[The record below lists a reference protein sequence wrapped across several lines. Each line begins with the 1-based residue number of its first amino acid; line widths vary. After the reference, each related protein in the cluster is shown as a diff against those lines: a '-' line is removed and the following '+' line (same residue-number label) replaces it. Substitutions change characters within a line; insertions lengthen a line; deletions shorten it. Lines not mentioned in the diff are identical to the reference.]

1 MNQKT
6 LIGFILIGAIL
17 LFWPTY
23 LDIIS
28 PKPQQ
33 TEDLSPSEEV
43 AIETKTNQPVTP
55 YVEKEVNSNI
65 SQQRIFTVETP
76 LFTAGVSNKNGG
88 SLNSF
93 LVTKHLKKEEE
104 TLNLIDG
111 ENKNNLLV
119 SYINQFG
126 EEVFLNGFWAE
137 QNLTESNA
145 VVSSE
150 NSSVVLSAENPT
162 ITLSYFLTTG
172 DNKTINKDLTFSYDS
187 YEVVV
192 NTNLRELKGD
202 ILDGNFRLDW
212 VGGLP
217 LTEPSQDGM
226 FLEGLVGQ
234 GGDIESYRAGSTGI
248 FGSSSETIERSSKQY
263 TGAADFA
270 GYRTKYFGV
279 FFVPQKTGFVE
290 LAKYSSGGRV
300 AVDIVTSQS
309 INFEK
314 TILFFGP
321 LEYGE
326 ISGLGVGIEEKIL
339 GWQWLSSVSWLVYS
353 IMIFMYGL
361 IPNYGVVVVLFAVLI
376 KTVTYPLMAKQ
387 LRSSKKMQ
395 EINPLLSKIKIK
407 YKSNPTLQ
415 QQKIA
420 ALFQENKINPLAG
433 CLPMLIQM
441 PILMSVFMVFRNTI
455 EFRGESFVFWI
466 KDLSAADT
474 LFFVGEI
481 PFNVLPFLMSASMY
495 YTMQAGMSNQ
505 PSGGDPAQEATQKM
519 MKYMFPGMMFFLFYS
534 FPSGLNL
541 YYLCFNIMQIAQ
553 QKMINKEA

>member
-1 MNQKT
+1 MDQKT

-23 LDIIS
+23 LDFIS
-28 PKPQQ
+28 PESQE
-33 TEDLSPSEEV
+33 TESVSPVEGV
-43 AIETKTNQPVTP
+43 VQKVLQDTPAIPAINPPESSGFL
-55 YVEKEVNSNI
+55 ENI
-65 SQQRIFTVETP
+65 YTIKTP

-93 LVTKHLKKEEE
+93 LVTKHLKENENF
-104 TLNLIDG
+104 LDLIDE
-111 ENKNNLLV
+111 ENKNNILV
-119 SYINQFG
+119 SYINQSG
-126 EEVFLNGFWAE
+126 EEVFLDGFWS
-137 QNLTESNA
+137 ESKSWFVEGKN
-145 VVSSE
+145 
-150 NSSVVLSAENPT
+150 SVVLNEENPT
-162 ITLSYFLTTG
+162 ETLSYVLQVGEGFVQ
-172 DNKTINKDLTFSYDS
+172 KDLTFSYNS
-187 YEVVV
+187 YKVII
-192 NTNLRELKGD
+192 NTSLRGIKSD
-202 ILDGNFRLDW
+202 VLDGNFRLDW

-226 FLEGLVGQ
+226 FLEGLIGQ
-234 GGDIESYRAGSTGI
+234 GGDIESFKVGSTGL
-248 FGSSSETIERSSKQY
+248 FGSSSDTIERSAKQY
-263 TGAADFA
+263 TGPADFA

-279 FFVPQKTGFVE
+279 FFVPQKTDFVE
-290 LAKYSSGGRV
+290 IAKYSSGDRV
-300 AVDIVTSQS
+300 AVDIITNQN
-309 INFEK
+309 INFEE
-314 TILFFGP
+314 TALYLGP
-321 LEYGE
+321 LEYDE
-326 ISGLGVGIEEKIL
+326 ISNLGVGIEEKIL

-361 IPNYGVVVVLFAVLI
+361 IPNYGIVVVLFAILI

-395 EINPLLSKIKIK
+395 EINPLLNNIKNK
-407 YKSNPTLQ
+407 YKNNPTVQ

-420 ALFQENKINPLAG
+420 ALFQEHKINPLAG

-441 PILMSVFMVFRNTI
+441 PVLMSVFMVFRNTI

-466 KDLSAADT
+466 SDLSAADT

-495 YTMQAGMSNQ
+495 YTMQAGMANQ

-519 MKYMFPGMMFFLFYS
+519 MKYIFPGMMFFLFYS

-541 YYLCFNIMQIAQ
+541 YYLCFNVMQIAQ
-553 QKMINKEA
+553 QKIINKEA

>member
-1 MNQKT
+1 MDQKT

-23 LDIIS
+23 LDFIS
-28 PKPQQ
+28 PEPPKTKDVSPVEEIFIK
-33 TEDLSPSEEV
+33 TEENKSTPLYSIKEEASGV
-43 AIETKTNQPVTP
+43 LK
-55 YVEKEVNSNI
+55 NI
-65 SQQRIFTVETP
+65 FSIETP

-88 SLNSF
+88 SLDSF
-93 LVTKHLKKEEE
+93 LVTKHLKKEEGF
-104 TLNLIDG
+104 LNLIDE

-119 SYINQFG
+119 SYINQSG
-126 EEVFLNGFWAE
+126 EEVFLDGFWS
-137 QNLTESNA
+137 ESKPWF
-145 VVSSE
+145 VGE
-150 NSSVVLSAENPT
+150 GSSVVLSEENPT
-162 ITLSYFLTTG
+162 TTLSYVLQVG
-172 DNKTINKDLTFSYDS
+172 GGIIQKDLTFSYDS
-187 YEVVV
+187 YEIVV
-192 NTNLRELKGD
+192 NTNLRSIRND
-202 ILDGNFRLDW
+202 VLDGNFRLDW

-234 GGDIESYRAGSTGI
+234 GGNIESYRVGSTGL

-263 TGAADFA
+263 TGPADFA

-290 LAKYSSGGRV
+290 IAKYSSGGRI
-300 AVDIVTSQS
+300 AVDIITNQN
-309 INFEK
+309 INFEE
-314 TILFFGP
+314 TTLFFGP

-326 ISGLGVGIEEKIL
+326 ISNLGVGIEEKIL

-361 IPNYGVVVVLFAVLI
+361 IPNYGVVVILFAILI

-395 EINPLLSKIKIK
+395 EINPLLNDIKTK
-407 YKSNPTLQ
+407 YKNNPTLQ

-433 CLPMLIQM
+433 CLPMLVQM

-474 LFFVGEI
+474 LFMFGEI
-481 PFNVLPFLMSASMY
+481 PLNVLPFLMAASMY
-495 YTMQAGMSNQ
+495 YTMQASAVSS
-505 PSGGDPAQEATQKM
+505 SGGDPAQEATQKM
-519 MKYMFPGMMFFLFYS
+519 MKYMFPGMMFFLFYG

-541 YYLCFNIMQIAQ
+541 YYLCFNLMQIAQ
-553 QKMINKEA
+553 QKIINKEA

>member
-1 MNQKT
+1 MDQKT

-23 LDIIS
+23 LDFIS
-28 PKPQQ
+28 PEPPK
-33 TEDLSPSEEV
+33 TKDVSPVEEV
-43 AIETKTNQPVTP
+43 FIKTEENKSTP
-55 YVEKEVNSNI
+55 PYSIKEDASGVLKNI
-65 SQQRIFTVETP
+65 FSIETP

-88 SLNSF
+88 SLDSF
-93 LVTKHLKKEEE
+93 LVTKHLKKEEGF
-104 TLNLIDG
+104 LNLIDE

-119 SYINQFG
+119 SYINQSG
-126 EEVFLNGFWAE
+126 EEVFLDGFWS
-137 QNLTESNA
+137 ESKSWF
-145 VVSSE
+145 VGE
-150 NSSVVLSAENPT
+150 GSSVVLSEENPT
-162 ITLSYFLTTG
+162 TTLSYVLQVG
-172 DNKTINKDLTFSYDS
+172 GGIIQKDLTFSYDS
-187 YEVVV
+187 YEIVV
-192 NTNLRELKGD
+192 NTNLRNIRND
-202 ILDGNFRLDW
+202 VLDGNFRLDW

-234 GGDIESYRAGSTGI
+234 GGNIESYRVGSTGL

-263 TGAADFA
+263 TGPADFA

-290 LAKYSSGGRV
+290 IAKYSSGGRI
-300 AVDIVTSQS
+300 AVDIITNQN
-309 INFEK
+309 INFEE
-314 TILFFGP
+314 TTLFFGP

-326 ISGLGVGIEEKIL
+326 ISNLGVGIEEKIL

-361 IPNYGVVVVLFAVLI
+361 IPNYGVVVILFAILI

-395 EINPLLSKIKIK
+395 EINPLLNDIKTK
-407 YKSNPTLQ
+407 YKNNPTLQ

-433 CLPMLIQM
+433 CLPMLVQM

-474 LFFVGEI
+474 LFMFGEI
-481 PFNVLPFLMSASMY
+481 PLNVLPFLMAASMY
-495 YTMQAGMSNQ
+495 YTMQASAVSS
-505 PSGGDPAQEATQKM
+505 SGGDPAQEATQKM
-519 MKYMFPGMMFFLFYS
+519 MKYMFPGMMFFLFYG

-541 YYLCFNIMQIAQ
+541 YYLCFNLMQIAQ
-553 QKMINKEA
+553 QKIINKEA

>member
-1 MNQKT
+1 MDQKT

-23 LDIIS
+23 LDFIS
-28 PKPQQ
+28 PEPQ
-33 TEDLSPSEEV
+33 EKESVSPSENIAQKV
-43 AIETKTNQPVTP
+43 VQNAPLTP
-55 YVEKEVNSNI
+55 EIDSPSSSVFLENI
-65 SQQRIFTVETP
+65 YTIETP
-76 LFTAGVSNKNGG
+76 LFTTGVSNKNGG
-88 SLNSF
+88 SLSSF
-93 LVTKHLKKEEE
+93 LVTKHLKEDEAS
-104 TLNLIDG
+104 LDLIDDA
-111 ENKNNLLV
+111 NKNNVLV
-119 SYINQFG
+119 SYIIQSG
-126 EEVFLNGFWAE
+126 EEVFLDGFWS
-137 QNLTESNA
+137 ESKSWF
-145 VVSSE
+145 VE
-150 NSSVVLSAENPT
+150 GKNSVILNEKNPT
-162 ITLSYFLTTG
+162 ETLSYVLRVGEGFVQ
-172 DNKTINKDLTFSYDS
+172 KDLTFSYDS
-187 YEVVV
+187 YEVAI
-192 NTNLRELKGD
+192 NTSLRNIKKD
-202 ILDGNFRLDW
+202 VLDGNFRLDW

-226 FLEGLVGQ
+226 FLEGLIGQ
-234 GGDIESYRAGSTGI
+234 GGDIESFKAGSAGL
-248 FGSSSETIERSSKQY
+248 FGSSSGAIERSAKQY
-263 TGAADFA
+263 TGPADFA

-279 FFVPQKTGFVE
+279 FSVPQKTDFVE
-290 LAKYSSGGRV
+290 ITKYSSKERV
-300 AVDIVTSQS
+300 AVDIITNQN
-309 INFEK
+309 INFEE
-314 TILFFGP
+314 TTLYLGP

-326 ISGLGVGIEEKIL
+326 VSNLGVGIEEKIL

-361 IPNYGVVVVLFAVLI
+361 IPNYGVVVVLFAILI

-395 EINPLLSKIKIK
+395 EINPLLNNIKNK
-407 YKSNPTLQ
+407 YKNNPTLQ

-441 PILMSVFMVFRNTI
+441 PVLMSVFMVFRNTI

-466 KDLSAADT
+466 SDLSAADT

-495 YTMQAGMSNQ
+495 YTMQAGMANQ

-519 MKYMFPGMMFFLFYS
+519 MKYMFPGMMFFLFYN

-541 YYLCFNIMQIAQ
+541 YYLCFNVMQIAQ
-553 QKMINKEA
+553 QKIINKEA

>member
-1 MNQKT
+1 MDQKT

-23 LDIIS
+23 LDFIS
-28 PKPQQ
+28 PEPQE
-33 TEDLSPSEEV
+33 TESVSPVENAFQETEKSPAASYVNPPESSDLLKRV
-43 AIETKTNQPVTP
+43 
-55 YVEKEVNSNI
+55 Y
-65 SQQRIFTVETP
+65 TVETP
-76 LFTAGVSNKNGG
+76 LFTAGISNKNGG
-88 SLNSF
+88 SLSSF
-93 LVTKHLKKEEE
+93 LVTRHLKDGEGF
-104 TLNLIDG
+104 LDLIDE

-119 SYINQFG
+119 SYINQSG
-126 EEVFLNGFWAE
+126 EEVFLDDFWS
-137 QNLTESNA
+137 ESKPWF
-145 VVSSE
+145 VDGK
-150 NSSVVLSAENPT
+150 NSVILNEDNPT
-162 ITLSYFLTTG
+162 ETLSYVLQVGEGFVQ
-172 DNKTINKDLTFSYDS
+172 KDLTFFYNS

-192 NTNLRELKGD
+192 NTNLRGIKD
-202 ILDGNFRLDW
+202 DVLDGNFRLDW

-217 LTEPSQDGM
+217 LTEPTQDGM

-234 GGDIESYRAGSTGI
+234 GGDIESFKAGSTGL
-248 FGSSSETIERSSKQY
+248 FGSSSGTIERSSKQY
-263 TGAADFA
+263 TGPADFA

-279 FFVPQKTGFVE
+279 FFVPQKTDFVE
-290 LAKYSSGGRV
+290 IAKYSSGDRI
-300 AVDIVTSQS
+300 AVDIITNQN
-309 INFEK
+309 INFEE
-314 TILFFGP
+314 TTLYFGP

-326 ISGLGVGIEEKIL
+326 ISNLGVGIEEKIL

-353 IMIFMYGL
+353 IMIFMYSL
-361 IPNYGVVVVLFAVLI
+361 IPNYGVVVILFAILI

-395 EINPLLSKIKIK
+395 EINPLLNDIKNK
-407 YKSNPTLQ
+407 YKNNPTVQ

-441 PILMSVFMVFRNTI
+441 PVLMSVFMVFRNTI

-466 KDLSAADT
+466 SDLSAADT
-474 LFFVGEI
+474 LFFIGEI

-495 YTMQAGMSNQ
+495 YTMQAGMANQ

-541 YYLCFNIMQIAQ
+541 YYLCFNVMQIAQ
-553 QKMINKEA
+553 QKIINKED

>member
-28 PKPQQ
+28 P
-33 TEDLSPSEEV
+33 EPSKKEEGFPLQ
-43 AIETKTNQPVTP
+43 ETVVKN
-55 YVEKEVNSNI
+55 ENKKEVVI
-65 SQQRIFTVETP
+65 SKQASPPLSILKNIFTVETP

-88 SLNSF
+88 SFDSF
-93 LVTKHLKKEEE
+93 LVKKHLKKDEE
-104 TLNLIDG
+104 TLNLIDQ

-126 EEVFLNGFWAE
+126 EEVFLDNFWGE
-137 QNLTESNA
+137 LSDLDEKKF
-145 VVSSE
+145 
-150 NSSVVLSAENPT
+150 SVVLSEENPT
-162 ITLSYFLTTG
+162 TTLSYVFR
-172 DNKTINKDLTFSYDS
+172 INNETVQKDLTFFYDS
-187 YEVVV
+187 YTVVV
-192 NTNLRELKGD
+192 NTNLRNIREN
-202 ILDGNFRLDW
+202 ILDGKFRLDW
-212 VGGLP
+212 FGGLP
-217 LTEPSQDGM
+217 LTEPSQDAM

-234 GGDIESYRAGSTGI
+234 GGNIESYRAGSSG
-248 FGSSSETIERSSKQY
+248 FFSGSSGTIERSSKQY
-263 TGAADFA
+263 TGHADFA
-270 GYRTKYFGV
+270 GYRTKYFGI
-279 FFVPQKTGFVE
+279 FFVPQKTDFVE
-290 LAKYSSGGRV
+290 LSKYSSGDRI
-300 AVDIVTSQS
+300 AVDIITSQD

-314 TILFFGP
+314 TVLFVGP

-326 ISGLGVGIEEKIL
+326 ISDLGVGIEEKIL

-353 IMIFMYGL
+353 IMIFIYGL
-361 IPNYGVVVVLFAVLI
+361 IPNYGVVVILFAILI

-395 EINPLLSKIKIK
+395 EINPILNDIKIK
-407 YKSNPTLQ
+407 YKNNPTLQ

-420 ALFQENKINPLAG
+420 ALFKENKINPLAG
-433 CLPMLIQM
+433 CLPMLVQM

-474 LFFVGEI
+474 LFMFGEI
-481 PFNVLPFLMSASMY
+481 PFNVLPFLMAASMY
-495 YTMQAGMSNQ
+495 YTMQASAVS
-505 PSGGDPAQEATQKM
+505 PSSGGDPAQAATQKM
-519 MKYMFPGMMFFLFYS
+519 MKYMFPGMMFFLFYG

-541 YYLCFNIMQIAQ
+541 YYLCFNLMQIAQ
-553 QKMINKEA
+553 QKIINKEA

>member
-1 MNQKT
+1 MDQKT

-23 LDIIS
+23 LDFIS
-28 PKPQQ
+28 PEPPKTKDVSPVEEIFIK
-33 TEDLSPSEEV
+33 TEENKS
-43 AIETKTNQPVTP
+43 TP
-55 YVEKEVNSNI
+55 LYSIKEGASGVLKNI
-65 SQQRIFTVETP
+65 FSIETP

-88 SLNSF
+88 SLDSF
-93 LVTKHLKKEEE
+93 LVTKHLKKEEGF
-104 TLNLIDG
+104 LNLIDE

-119 SYINQFG
+119 SYINQSG
-126 EEVFLNGFWAE
+126 EEVFLDGFWS
-137 QNLTESNA
+137 ESKSWFVGEGN
-145 VVSSE
+145 
-150 NSSVVLSAENPT
+150 SVVLSEENPT
-162 ITLSYFLTTG
+162 TTLSYVLQVG
-172 DNKTINKDLTFSYDS
+172 GGIIQKDLTFSYDS
-187 YEVVV
+187 YEIVV
-192 NTNLRELKGD
+192 NTNLRNIRND
-202 ILDGNFRLDW
+202 VLDGNFRLDW

-234 GGDIESYRAGSTGI
+234 GGNIESYRVGSTGL

-263 TGAADFA
+263 TGPADFA

-290 LAKYSSGGRV
+290 IAKYSSGGRI
-300 AVDIVTSQS
+300 AVDIITNQN
-309 INFEK
+309 INFEE
-314 TILFFGP
+314 TTLFFGP

-326 ISGLGVGIEEKIL
+326 ISNLGVGIEEKIL

-361 IPNYGVVVVLFAVLI
+361 IPNYGVVVILFAILI

-395 EINPLLSKIKIK
+395 EINPLLNDIKTK
-407 YKSNPTLQ
+407 YKNNPTLQ

-433 CLPMLIQM
+433 CLPMLVQM

-474 LFFVGEI
+474 LFMFGEI
-481 PFNVLPFLMSASMY
+481 PLNVLPFLMAASMY
-495 YTMQAGMSNQ
+495 YTMQASAVSS
-505 PSGGDPAQEATQKM
+505 SGGDPAQEATQKM
-519 MKYMFPGMMFFLFYS
+519 MKYMFPGMMFFLFYG

-541 YYLCFNIMQIAQ
+541 YYLCFNLMQIAQ
-553 QKMINKEA
+553 QKIINKEA

>member
-1 MNQKT
+1 MDQKT

-23 LDIIS
+23 LDFIS
-28 PKPQQ
+28 PEPQE
-33 TEDLSPSEEV
+33 TESVSPVENAFQETEKSPAASYVNPPESSDLLKRV
-43 AIETKTNQPVTP
+43 
-55 YVEKEVNSNI
+55 Y
-65 SQQRIFTVETP
+65 TVETP
-76 LFTAGVSNKNGG
+76 LFTAGISNKNGG
-88 SLNSF
+88 SLSSF
-93 LVTKHLKKEEE
+93 LVTKHLKDGEGF
-104 TLNLIDG
+104 LDLIDE

-119 SYINQFG
+119 SYINQSG
-126 EEVFLNGFWAE
+126 EEVFLDDFWS
-137 QNLTESNA
+137 ESKPRF
-145 VVSSE
+145 VDGK
-150 NSSVVLSAENPT
+150 NSVILNEDNPT
-162 ITLSYFLTTG
+162 ETLSYVLQVGEGFVQ
-172 DNKTINKDLTFSYDS
+172 KDLTFFYNS

-192 NTNLRELKGD
+192 NTNLRGIKD
-202 ILDGNFRLDW
+202 DVLDGNFRLDW

-217 LTEPSQDGM
+217 LTEPTQDGM

-234 GGDIESYRAGSTGI
+234 GGDIESFKAGSTGL
-248 FGSSSETIERSSKQY
+248 FGSSSGTIERSSKQY
-263 TGAADFA
+263 TGPADFA

-279 FFVPQKTGFVE
+279 FFVPQKTNFVE
-290 LAKYSSGGRV
+290 IAKYSSGNRI
-300 AVDIVTSQS
+300 AVDIITNQN
-309 INFEK
+309 INFEE
-314 TILFFGP
+314 TTLYFGP

-326 ISGLGVGIEEKIL
+326 ISNLGVGIEEKIL

-353 IMIFMYGL
+353 IMIFMYSL
-361 IPNYGVVVVLFAVLI
+361 IPNYGVVVILFAILI

-395 EINPLLSKIKIK
+395 EINPLLNDIKNK
-407 YKSNPTLQ
+407 YKNNPTVQ

-441 PILMSVFMVFRNTI
+441 PVLMSVFMVFRNTI

-466 KDLSAADT
+466 SDLSAADT
-474 LFFVGEI
+474 LFFIGEI

-495 YTMQAGMSNQ
+495 YTMQAGMANQ

-541 YYLCFNIMQIAQ
+541 YYLCFNVMQIAQ
-553 QKMINKEA
+553 QKIINKED

>member
-1 MNQKT
+1 MDQKT

-23 LDIIS
+23 LDFIS
-28 PKPQQ
+28 PEPQE
-33 TEDLSPSEEV
+33 TESVSPVESAFQETEKSPAASYVNPPESSDLLKRV
-43 AIETKTNQPVTP
+43 
-55 YVEKEVNSNI
+55 Y
-65 SQQRIFTVETP
+65 TVETP
-76 LFTAGVSNKNGG
+76 LFTAEISNKNGG
-88 SLNSF
+88 SLSSF
-93 LVTKHLKKEEE
+93 LVTKHLKDGEGF
-104 TLNLIDG
+104 LDLIDE

-119 SYINQFG
+119 SYINQSG
-126 EEVFLNGFWAE
+126 EEVFLDDFWS
-137 QNLTESNA
+137 ESKPWF
-145 VVSSE
+145 VE
-150 NSSVVLSAENPT
+150 GKNSVILNKDNPT
-162 ITLSYFLTTG
+162 ETLSYVLQVGEGFVQ
-172 DNKTINKDLTFSYDS
+172 KDLTFFYNS

-192 NTNLRELKGD
+192 NTNLRGIKD
-202 ILDGNFRLDW
+202 DVLDGNFRLDW

-217 LTEPSQDGM
+217 LTEPTQDGM

-234 GGDIESYRAGSTGI
+234 GGDIESFKAGSTGL
-248 FGSSSETIERSSKQY
+248 FGSSSGTIERSSKQY
-263 TGAADFA
+263 TGPADFA

-279 FFVPQKTGFVE
+279 FFVPQKTDFVE
-290 LAKYSSGGRV
+290 IAKYSSGDRI
-300 AVDIVTSQS
+300 AVDIITNQN
-309 INFEK
+309 INFEE
-314 TILFFGP
+314 TTLYFGP

-326 ISGLGVGIEEKIL
+326 ISNLGVGIEEKIL

-353 IMIFMYGL
+353 IMIFMYSL
-361 IPNYGVVVVLFAVLI
+361 IPNYGVVVILFAILI

-395 EINPLLSKIKIK
+395 EINPLLNDIKNK
-407 YKSNPTLQ
+407 YKNNPTVQ

-441 PILMSVFMVFRNTI
+441 PVLMSVFMVFRNTI

-466 KDLSAADT
+466 SDLSAADT
-474 LFFVGEI
+474 LFFIGEI

-495 YTMQAGMSNQ
+495 YTMQAGMANQ

-541 YYLCFNIMQIAQ
+541 YYLCFNVMQIAQ
-553 QKMINKEA
+553 QKIINKED

>member
-1 MNQKT
+1 MDQKT

-23 LDIIS
+23 LDFIS
-28 PKPQQ
+28 PEPQETESVSPVENAFQETEKSPAASYVKPP
-33 TEDLSPSEEV
+33 ESSDLLKRV
-43 AIETKTNQPVTP
+43 
-55 YVEKEVNSNI
+55 Y
-65 SQQRIFTVETP
+65 TVETP
-76 LFTAGVSNKNGG
+76 LFTAGISNKNGG
-88 SLNSF
+88 SLSSF
-93 LVTKHLKKEEE
+93 LVTKHLKDDEGF
-104 TLNLIDG
+104 LDLIDE

-119 SYINQFG
+119 SYINQSG
-126 EEVFLNGFWAE
+126 EEVFLDDFWS
-137 QNLTESNA
+137 ESKPRF
-145 VVSSE
+145 VDGK
-150 NSSVVLSAENPT
+150 NSVILNEDNPT
-162 ITLSYFLTTG
+162 ETLSYVLQVGEGFVQ
-172 DNKTINKDLTFSYDS
+172 KDLTFFYNS

-192 NTNLRELKGD
+192 NTNLRGIKD
-202 ILDGNFRLDW
+202 DVLDGNFRLDW

-217 LTEPSQDGM
+217 LTEPTQDGM

-234 GGDIESYRAGSTGI
+234 GGDIESFKAGSTGL
-248 FGSSSETIERSSKQY
+248 FGSSSGTIERSSKQY
-263 TGAADFA
+263 TGPADFA

-279 FFVPQKTGFVE
+279 FFVPQKTDFVE
-290 LAKYSSGGRV
+290 IAKYSSGDRI
-300 AVDIVTSQS
+300 AVDIITNQN
-309 INFEK
+309 INFEE
-314 TILFFGP
+314 TTLYFGP

-326 ISGLGVGIEEKIL
+326 ISNLGVGIEEKIL

-353 IMIFMYGL
+353 IMIFMYSL
-361 IPNYGVVVVLFAVLI
+361 IPNYGVVVILFAILI

-395 EINPLLSKIKIK
+395 EINPLLNDIKNK
-407 YKSNPTLQ
+407 YKNNPTVQ

-441 PILMSVFMVFRNTI
+441 PVLMSVFMVFRNTI

-466 KDLSAADT
+466 SDLSAADT
-474 LFFVGEI
+474 LFFIGEI

-495 YTMQAGMSNQ
+495 YTMQAGMANQ

-541 YYLCFNIMQIAQ
+541 YYLCFNVMQIAQ
-553 QKMINKEA
+553 QKIINKED

>member
-28 PKPQQ
+28 P
-33 TEDLSPSEEV
+33 EPSKKEEGFPLQ
-43 AIETKTNQPVTP
+43 ETVIKNDNK
-55 YVEKEVNSNI
+55 KEVVVSKQASPPLSILKN
-65 SQQRIFTVETP
+65 IFTVETP

-88 SLNSF
+88 SFDSF
-93 LVTKHLKKEEE
+93 LVKKHLKKDEE
-104 TLNLIDG
+104 TLNLIDQ

-119 SYINQFG
+119 SYINQSG
-126 EEVFLNGFWAE
+126 EEVFLDNFWGE
-137 QNLTESNA
+137 LSDLGEK
-145 VVSSE
+145 
-150 NSSVVLSAENPT
+150 NSSIVLSEENPT
-162 ITLSYFLTTG
+162 TTLSYVFR
-172 DNKTINKDLTFSYDS
+172 INNETVQKDLTFFYDS
-187 YEVVV
+187 YTVVV
-192 NTNLRELKGD
+192 NTNLRNIREN
-202 ILDGNFRLDW
+202 ILDGKFRLDW
-212 VGGLP
+212 FGGLP
-217 LTEPSQDGM
+217 LTEPSQDAM

-234 GGDIESYRAGSTGI
+234 GGDIESYRAGSSGL
-248 FGSSSETIERSSKQY
+248 FSGSSSTIERSSKQY
-263 TGAADFA
+263 TGHADFA
-270 GYRTKYFGV
+270 GYRTKYFGI
-279 FFVPQKTGFVE
+279 FFVPQKTDFVE
-290 LAKYSSGGRV
+290 LSKYSSGDRI
-300 AVDIVTSQS
+300 AVDIITSQD

-314 TILFFGP
+314 TVLFVGP

-353 IMIFMYGL
+353 IMIFIYGL
-361 IPNYGVVVVLFAVLI
+361 IPNYGVVVILFAILI

-395 EINPLLSKIKIK
+395 EINPILNDIKIK
-407 YKSNPTLQ
+407 YKNNPTLQ

-433 CLPMLIQM
+433 CLPMLVQM

-474 LFFVGEI
+474 LFMFGEI
-481 PFNVLPFLMSASMY
+481 PFNVLPFLMAASMY
-495 YTMQAGMSNQ
+495 YTMQASAVS
-505 PSGGDPAQEATQKM
+505 PSPGGDPAQEATQKM
-519 MKYMFPGMMFFLFYS
+519 MKYMFPGMMFFLFYG

-541 YYLCFNIMQIAQ
+541 YYLCFNLMQIAQ
-553 QKMINKEA
+553 QKIINKEA

>member
-1 MNQKT
+1 MDQKT

-23 LDIIS
+23 LDFIS
-28 PKPQQ
+28 PEPQE
-33 TEDLSPSEEV
+33 TESVSPVEGV
-43 AIETKTNQPVTP
+43 VQKVLQDTPAIPAINPPESSGFL
-55 YVEKEVNSNI
+55 ENI
-65 SQQRIFTVETP
+65 YTIKTP

-93 LVTKHLKKEEE
+93 LVTKHLKENEDF
-104 TLNLIDG
+104 LDLIDE

-119 SYINQFG
+119 SYINQSG
-126 EEVFLNGFWAE
+126 EEVFLDGFWS
-137 QNLTESNA
+137 ESKSWFVEGKN
-145 VVSSE
+145 
-150 NSSVVLSAENPT
+150 SVVLNEENPT
-162 ITLSYFLTTG
+162 ETLSYVLQVGEGFVQ
-172 DNKTINKDLTFSYDS
+172 KDLTFSYNS
-187 YEVVV
+187 YKVII
-192 NTNLRELKGD
+192 NTSLRGIKSD
-202 ILDGNFRLDW
+202 VLDGNFRLDW

-226 FLEGLVGQ
+226 FLEGLIGQ
-234 GGDIESYRAGSTGI
+234 GGDIESFKVGSTGL
-248 FGSSSETIERSSKQY
+248 FGSSSDTIERSAKQY
-263 TGAADFA
+263 TGPADFA

-279 FFVPQKTGFVE
+279 FFVPQKTDFVE
-290 LAKYSSGGRV
+290 IAKYSSGDRV
-300 AVDIVTSQS
+300 AVDIITNQN
-309 INFEK
+309 INFEE
-314 TILFFGP
+314 TALYLGP
-321 LEYGE
+321 LEYDE
-326 ISGLGVGIEEKIL
+326 ISNLGVGIEEKIL

-361 IPNYGVVVVLFAVLI
+361 IPNYGIVVVLFAILI

-395 EINPLLSKIKIK
+395 EINPLLNNIKNK
-407 YKSNPTLQ
+407 YKNNPTVQ

-420 ALFQENKINPLAG
+420 ALFQEHKINPLAG

-441 PILMSVFMVFRNTI
+441 PVLMSVFMVFRNTI

-466 KDLSAADT
+466 SDLSAADT

-495 YTMQAGMSNQ
+495 YTMQAGMANQ

-519 MKYMFPGMMFFLFYS
+519 MKYIFPGMMFFLFYS

-541 YYLCFNIMQIAQ
+541 YYLCFNVMQIAQ
-553 QKMINKEA
+553 QKIINKEA

>member
-1 MNQKT
+1 MDQKT

-23 LDIIS
+23 LDFIS
-28 PKPQQ
+28 PEPQETESVSPVENAFQETEKSPAASYVKPP
-33 TEDLSPSEEV
+33 ESSDLLKRV
-43 AIETKTNQPVTP
+43 
-55 YVEKEVNSNI
+55 Y
-65 SQQRIFTVETP
+65 TVETP
-76 LFTAGVSNKNGG
+76 LFTAGISNKNGG
-88 SLNSF
+88 SLSSF
-93 LVTKHLKKEEE
+93 LVTKHLKDGEGF
-104 TLNLIDG
+104 LDLIDE

-119 SYINQFG
+119 SYINQSG
-126 EEVFLNGFWAE
+126 EEVFLDDFWS
-137 QNLTESNA
+137 ESKPRF
-145 VVSSE
+145 VDGK
-150 NSSVVLSAENPT
+150 NSVILNEDNPT
-162 ITLSYFLTTG
+162 ETLSYVLQVGEGFVQ
-172 DNKTINKDLTFSYDS
+172 KDLTFFYNS

-192 NTNLRELKGD
+192 NTNLRGIKD
-202 ILDGNFRLDW
+202 DVLDGNFRLDW

-217 LTEPSQDGM
+217 LTEPTQDGM

-234 GGDIESYRAGSTGI
+234 GGDIESFKAGSTGL
-248 FGSSSETIERSSKQY
+248 FGSSSGTIERSSKQY
-263 TGAADFA
+263 TGPADFA

-279 FFVPQKTGFVE
+279 FFVPQKTDFVE
-290 LAKYSSGGRV
+290 IAKYSSGDRI
-300 AVDIVTSQS
+300 AVDIITNQN
-309 INFEK
+309 INFEE
-314 TILFFGP
+314 TTLYFGP

-326 ISGLGVGIEEKIL
+326 ISNLGVGIEEKIL

-353 IMIFMYGL
+353 IMIFMYSL
-361 IPNYGVVVVLFAVLI
+361 IPNYGVVVILFAILI

-395 EINPLLSKIKIK
+395 EINTLLNDIKNK
-407 YKSNPTLQ
+407 YKNNPTVQ

-441 PILMSVFMVFRNTI
+441 PVLMSVFMVFRNTI

-466 KDLSAADT
+466 SDLSAADT
-474 LFFVGEI
+474 LFFIGEI

-495 YTMQAGMSNQ
+495 YTMQAGMANQ

-541 YYLCFNIMQIAQ
+541 YYLCFNVMQIAQ
-553 QKMINKEA
+553 QKIINKED

>member
-1 MNQKT
+1 MDQKT

-23 LDIIS
+23 LDFIS
-28 PKPQQ
+28 PEPQE
-33 TEDLSPSEEV
+33 TESVSPVENAFQETEKSPAASYVNPPESSDLLKRV
-43 AIETKTNQPVTP
+43 
-55 YVEKEVNSNI
+55 Y
-65 SQQRIFTVETP
+65 TVETP
-76 LFTAGVSNKNGG
+76 LFTAGISNKNGG
-88 SLNSF
+88 SLSSF
-93 LVTKHLKKEEE
+93 LVTKHLKDGEGF
-104 TLNLIDG
+104 LDLIDE

-119 SYINQFG
+119 SYINQSG
-126 EEVFLNGFWAE
+126 EEVFLDDFWS
-137 QNLTESNA
+137 ESKPWF
-145 VVSSE
+145 VDGK
-150 NSSVVLSAENPT
+150 NSVILNEDNPT
-162 ITLSYFLTTG
+162 ETLSYVLQVGEGFVQ
-172 DNKTINKDLTFSYDS
+172 KDLTFFYNS

-192 NTNLRELKGD
+192 NTNLRGIKD
-202 ILDGNFRLDW
+202 DVLDGNFRLDW

-217 LTEPSQDGM
+217 LTEPTQDGM

-234 GGDIESYRAGSTGI
+234 GGDIESFKAGSTGL
-248 FGSSSETIERSSKQY
+248 FRSSSGTIERSSKQY
-263 TGAADFA
+263 TGPADFA

-279 FFVPQKTGFVE
+279 FFVPQKTDFVE
-290 LAKYSSGGRV
+290 IAKYSSGNRI
-300 AVDIVTSQS
+300 AVDIITNQN
-309 INFEK
+309 INFEE
-314 TILFFGP
+314 TTLYFGP

-326 ISGLGVGIEEKIL
+326 ISNLGVGIEEKIL

-353 IMIFMYGL
+353 IMIFMYSL
-361 IPNYGVVVVLFAVLI
+361 IPNYGVVVILFAILI

-395 EINPLLSKIKIK
+395 EINPLLNDIKNK
-407 YKSNPTLQ
+407 YKNNPTVQ

-441 PILMSVFMVFRNTI
+441 PVLMSVFMVFRNTI

-466 KDLSAADT
+466 SDLSAADT
-474 LFFVGEI
+474 LFFIGEI

-495 YTMQAGMSNQ
+495 YTMQAGMANQ

-541 YYLCFNIMQIAQ
+541 YYLCFNVMQIAQ
-553 QKMINKEA
+553 QKIINKED